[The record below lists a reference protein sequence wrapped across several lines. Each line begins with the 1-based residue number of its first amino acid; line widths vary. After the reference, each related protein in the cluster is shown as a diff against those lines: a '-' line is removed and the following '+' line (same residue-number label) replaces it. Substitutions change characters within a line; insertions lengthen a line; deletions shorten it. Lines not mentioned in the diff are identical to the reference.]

1 MRDRIDYEQ
10 VRFESDGR
18 RIQINPATGNQRLI
32 DAGNDVVSVIEILGG
47 VTQAAIKLGVEE
59 IEIEHWIDD
68 HYVPTRHAEAVHKL
82 TGWSVWSIQIP
93 AIGQFLHIT
102 PVDYSPQ

>member
-1 MRDRIDYEQ
+1 MRAAIDFEQ
-10 VRFESDGR
+10 VRFESGPWKV
-18 RIQINPATGNQRLI
+18 QINPVTGNQRLI

-47 VTQAAIKLGVEE
+47 VAQAATKLGVEE

-68 HYVPTRHAEAVHKL
+68 HYVPTRYAEAVHKL
-82 TGWSVWSIQIP
+82 TCWSVWSIQIP